1 MADDMYEKIVA
12 AWTDEIEKEDLQN
25 LEDLQLTKM
34 TQYLSKVRM
43 LLTETKSDNDV
54 QADLYTQEIL
64 NIEFML
70 KDILMLRRK
79 KILSAVKSQRRPL
92 GSMVLAEE
100 ELYNRLSRG
109 YEKHSEFM
117 NDSLSGAPKATLRRS
132 KDDKQIEDSEETDY
146 ILVKFQRAIEAPF
159 LGIDEMTYGPFKK
172 EDIATIP
179 AENAK
184 SWLKDGTVTR
194 LSTEEGGS

>member
-1 MADDMYEKIVA
+1 MADDMYEKIVEL
-12 AWTDEIEKEDLQN
+12 WMGEIEKEDLQD

-43 LLTETKSDNDV
+43 LLTETKAGNDI

-64 NIEFML
+64 NIEFMM
-70 KDILMLRRK
+70 KDLLMLRRR
-79 KILSAVKSQRRPL
+79 KILNAVKLQRRPL

-109 YEKHSEFM
+109 YEKHSEFI
-117 NDSLSGAPKATLRRS
+117 NESLSGAPKATLRRG
-132 KDDKQIEDSEETDY
+132 KDDRHIEDSEETDY
-146 ILVKFQRAIEAPF
+146 ILVKFQRAIGEPF

-179 AENAK
+179 SENAK
-184 SWLKDGTVTR
+184 SWLQDGTVTR

>member
-1 MADDMYEKIVA
+1 MYEKIVA
-12 AWTDEIEKEDLQN
+12 AWTDEIEKEELQD

-43 LLTETKSDNDV
+43 LLTETKADNEV

-64 NIEFML
+64 NSEFML
-70 KDILMLRRK
+70 KDLLMVRRK
-79 KILSAVKSQRRPL
+79 KIWSAVKSQRRPL

-109 YEKHSEFM
+109 YEKHSEFI
-117 NDSLSGAPKATLRRS
+117 NESLSGALRATLRKG
-132 KDDKQIEDSEETDY
+132 KDDQQIEEVEETDY
-146 ILVKFQRAIEAPF
+146 ILVKFQRAIGEAF

-184 SWLKDGTVTR
+184 SWLQDGTVTR